1 VKPVVIKNK
10 DNKKFLY
17 KKTSILNAP
26 LIFKEKKLK
35 MHLKY
40 FNNNKKKIKKQSNK
54 KTMIIFFKISPKKQ
68 ITLEIKV
75 YKQKFLTPKLQINQ
89 NIKEYKVILILNNR
103 LLSVNNNSLKKKK
116 IGAILTVAPLTIV
129 VKL

>member
-1 VKPVVIKNK
+1 MKPVVIKNK